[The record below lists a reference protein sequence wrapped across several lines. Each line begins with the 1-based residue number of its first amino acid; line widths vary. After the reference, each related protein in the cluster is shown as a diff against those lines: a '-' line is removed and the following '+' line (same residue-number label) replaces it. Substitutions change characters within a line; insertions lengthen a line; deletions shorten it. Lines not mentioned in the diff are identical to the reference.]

1 MIFDDFLVRAV
12 FAGIGVSFAS
22 APLGCFVVW
31 HRMVY
36 FGDATAHA
44 AILGLVLS
52 LALSVSLFVG
62 TLFAA
67 LFMALSIGMVG
78 QKTFALDTILGVI
91 AHSSLAVGL
100 VAVSIVGGIRVDLRG
115 FLFGDILAVS
125 KSDLMIIWIG
135 ALAVV
140 ALILWRWSPLLIS
153 TVSSDLA
160 HTSGVNEKRE
170 KFILMLTLA
179 VTVAVG
185 IKVVGVLMIGALLVI
200 PAASARCF
208 ARTPEF
214 MAILAVVIS
223 IIGTLSGLRFSFN
236 FDTPTGPTIV
246 CALAVLFVFS
256 NCVRLFS
263 KTV

>member
-1 MIFDDFLVRAV
+1 MLDDFLVRAV

-44 AILGLVLS
+44 AILGVVLS
-52 LALSVSLFVG
+52 LALSVSIFAG
-62 TLFAA
+62 TLVTA
-67 LFMALSIGMVG
+67 LLMALSISIMR

-100 VAVSIVGGIRVDLRG
+100 VAASFVGGIRVDLRG

-125 KSDLMIIWIG
+125 KSDLTIIWIG
-135 ALAVV
+135 ALCVI

-160 HTSGVNEKRE
+160 HTSGVSERRE
-170 KFILMLTLA
+170 KLILTLALA

-214 MAILAVVIS
+214 MAILAV
-223 IIGTLSGLRFSFN
+223 IIGTIGTLGGIRFSFD

-246 CALAVLFVFS
+246 CALAVIFVVS
-256 NCVRLFS
+256 NFVRVIS
-263 KTV
+263 KTA